1 MEHTNLFL
9 YETEEDFLVDYP
21 EGKMDQPVPGV
32 AYIGGEAGELGT
44 LHVNRDITTYEITIH
59 STDKSGVTVAE
70 DYTIE
75 TPAVLEGNEV
85 KMNIV
90 AEEVEGYKPRY
101 AIEKAT
107 FSGNSSHT
115 IIYLVPTAYTV
126 TVNHVYSGQSIASA
140 TTIEVDDV
148 YEEDVVRVK
157 VEPLIIPGYTAE
169 PVYISVSGDMTYNLE
184 YEEVGGYEAIDLG
197 LPSGTLWCSCN
208 VGASSPEECGGYFA
222 WGEIEPNKATAYTEE
237 NYRFYNGS
245 GNEYSKYNS
254 KDELEELELVD
265 DAAHVIMGGDWHI
278 PTNLQMN
285 ELLENTISSWTS
297 DYNGTGVAGLILT
310 STANTNS
317 IFLPAAGEYMDEG
330 PGGIGEY
337 SELWCQDLTG
347 VFGAYM
353 LEFDNSLCDVGDIV
367 RYIGLTIRGVIGEG
381 PEPTPPQEPE
391 IPSL

>member
-9 YETEEDFLVDYP
+9 YETEEDFLADYP
-21 EGKMDQPVPGV
+21 DGKMNEPVPGV
-32 AYIGGEAGELGT
+32 AYIRGEAGELGT

-70 DYTIE
+70 DYTVE
-75 TPAVLEGNEV
+75 TPAVLDGNEV

-90 AEEVEGYKPRY
+90 AEEIEGYKPRY

-184 YEEVGGYEAIDLG
+184 YEESSGPLYEFVDLG
-197 LPSGTLWCSCN
+197 LPSGTLWATCN
-208 VGASSPEECGGYFA
+208 MGASSPEEYGDYYA
-222 WGEIEPNKATAYTEE
+222 WGELEAKTAYTEN
-237 NYRFYNGS
+237 NYRFSDGQGGYTKYAES
-245 GNEYSKYNS
+245 GAVSL
-254 KDELEELELVD
+254 DEED
-265 DAAHVIMGGDWHI
+265 DVAAVIIGDGEAHM
-278 PTNLQMN
+278 PTFNQFN
-285 ELLENTISSWTS
+285 ELLDYTTTAWTTV
-297 DYNGTGVAGLILT
+297 NGVEGLEVTGNQT
-310 STANTNS
+310 S
-317 IFLPAAGEYMDEG
+317 IFFPATGFKMDDQVNDDGTMVVIYTCGLYDGAVDTLLATENDGAKMVEG
-330 PGGIGEY
+330 NDAPPRHIGVPARAVKGGVDPGPTQPE
-337 SELWCQDLTG
+337 EP
-347 VFGAYM
+347 
-353 LEFDNSLCDVGDIV
+353 IV
-367 RYIGLTIRGVIGEG
+367 A
-381 PEPTPPQEPE
+381 
-391 IPSL
+391 